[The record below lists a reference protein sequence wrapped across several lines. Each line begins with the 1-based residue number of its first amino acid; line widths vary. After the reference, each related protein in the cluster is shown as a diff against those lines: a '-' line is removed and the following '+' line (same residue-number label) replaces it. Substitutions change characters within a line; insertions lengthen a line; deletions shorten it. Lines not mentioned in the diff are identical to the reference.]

1 MEADWGK
8 LPEWR
13 AKHHHCRGSTAI
25 KGSKCLH
32 TICTLQAEGKEI
44 TVSMFID
51 LEQTFEQNRNHIM
64 KETHRSELCIKAQK
78 ERKKKKPRVNGI
90 TTASG
95 IMRKHL
101 APTKHEGAED

>member
-78 ERKKKKPRVNGI
+78 ERKKKKSPESTESPQRRV
-90 TTASG
+90 
-95 IMRKHL
+95 L
-101 APTKHEGAED
+101 